1 MDKANSTIETQAK
14 VNWRWRKIKDE
25 LMMRVVQVGGAAVI
39 GAIALIF
46 IFLLSVVYP
55 LFEEPEI
62 HESARYQIPSAELG
76 PSLILAVEE
85 QAEMAFRVTKNG
97 SVLFFDVNNG
107 QSVVNYK
114 LPISDDDVVLGVRNV
129 SEVSRLLAANLKS
142 GGLLFFKHE
151 YDLEFSETERIIHPR
166 LVYPF
171 GQEVIRLS
179 ESAITQF
186 AVGENEDNLTV
197 FYQNQAA
204 QLALVWF

>member
-62 HESARYQIPSAELG
+62 HESARYQLPSTALG
-76 PSLILAVEE
+76 HSLMLGVEE
-85 QAEMAFRVTKNG
+85 QAEIAFRVTKDG
-97 SVLFFDVNNG
+97 SVLFFDVSNG
-107 QSVVNYK
+107 QSVINYK
-114 LPISDDDVVLGVRNV
+114 LPISDDDAVLGVRNV
-129 SEVSRLLAANLKS
+129 SEASRLLAANLKS

-151 YDLEFSETERIIHPR
+151 YDCLLYTSPSPR
-166 LVYPF
+166 
-171 GQEVIRLS
+171 
-179 ESAITQF
+179 
-186 AVGENEDNLTV
+186 D
-197 FYQNQAA
+197 
-204 QLALVWF
+204 